1 MYHDEEEIEELLFDY
16 LSDLFQTFNP
26 QHMEEVID
34 LVQSRISQ
42 SMGNILSH
50 PFTIEEV
57 KDALFQMHP
66 TKVPRVDGIQA
77 SFAKDLGI

>member
-34 LVQSRISQ
+34 LV
-42 SMGNILSH
+42 
-50 PFTIEEV
+50 
-57 KDALFQMHP
+57 
-66 TKVPRVDGIQA
+66 
-77 SFAKDLGI
+77 